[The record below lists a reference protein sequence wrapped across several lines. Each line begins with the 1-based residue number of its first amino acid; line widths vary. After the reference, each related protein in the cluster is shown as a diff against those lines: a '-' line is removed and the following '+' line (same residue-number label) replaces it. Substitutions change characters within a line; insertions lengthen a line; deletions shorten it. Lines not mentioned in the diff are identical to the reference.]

1 MQAGTSLEYQKFV
14 YLSAAG
20 GPIIPDALLAVQN
33 RENYLDLSDASPT
46 VGHSQKTG
54 IKNRF

>member
-1 MQAGTSLEYQKFV
+1 MQAGTFLGYQKFV
-14 YLSAAG
+14 YLRAAG
-20 GPIIPDALLAVQN
+20 KPILSDALLVVQN
-33 RENYLDLSDASPT
+33 RENYLDLSDTSLT